1 MVRTNDTEQTFI
13 VRPGG
18 SLSGELRVPG
28 DKSISHRAIMLGA
41 LAEGTTVIDGFLDG
55 EDALTTLNAF
65 RAMGVV
71 IDGPVQGRVTVH
83 GVGMRGLKPPQGPLY
98 LGNAGTAM
106 RLMAGLMAAQSFT
119 VTLTGDQSLSGRP
132 MSRVVEPLRA
142 MGASI
147 DTAPDGRPPLVIH
160 GAARLRGINYSLPM
174 ASAQVQSCLLLAGLY
189 AEGETIT
196 TVPGVVRD
204 HTSRM
209 LQGFGYP
216 VTVSGEHNTTVV
228 VQGGG
233 KLTATHIA
241 VPGDVSSA
249 AFFMVAASIAPGS
262 QIRLNHVGMNPTRC
276 GVVEILKMM
285 GADISVANE
294 SLAGGE
300 PVADL
305 VIRSAQLRGIIIPPH
320 LVPVAIDEFPAL
332 FIAAACAEGQT
343 VLTGASELRIKESDR
358 IQAMADGL
366 QALSVDA
373 QPLADGM
380 IINGSTLASASG
392 SADKVPVF
400 AGGQINSHGDH
411 RIAMAFAVAALRAKS
426 DIRILDCANVATSF
440 PDFVGLASRAGMRIV
455 VEGKCQ

>member
-1 MVRTNDTEQTFI
+1 MDNINDNNQVFI

-18 SLSGELRVPG
+18 RLRGNVRVPG

-41 LAEGTTVIDGFLDG
+41 LAEGETVIDGFLEG
-55 EDALTTLNAF
+55 EDALATVNAF
-65 RAMGVV
+65 RTMGVR
-71 IDGPVQGRVTVH
+71 IDGPDQGRVVVY
-83 GVGMRGLKPPQGPLY
+83 GVGMHGLKPPREALY

-106 RLMAGLMAAQSFT
+106 RLMAGLLAAQPFD

-132 MSRVVEPLRA
+132 MNRVVGPLRA
-142 MGASI
+142 MGANI
-147 DTAPDGRPPLVIH
+147 DTAPGGRPPLVIH
-160 GAARLRGINYSLPM
+160 GGKSLQGIDYRLPM

-189 AEGETIT
+189 ARGETVT

-216 VTVSGEHNTTVV
+216 IIASGDYNTTIAVKS
-228 VQGGG
+228 GG
-233 KLTATHIA
+233 KLTATHIS

-249 AFFMVAASIAPGS
+249 AFFIVAATIAPGS
-262 QIRLNHVGMNPTRC
+262 EIRLNHVGMNPTRC

-285 GADISVANE
+285 GADITVENE

-305 VIRSAQLRGIIIPPH
+305 VVRSARLKGITIPLR
-320 LVPVAIDEFPAL
+320 LVPVAIDEFPVL
-332 FIAAACAEGQT
+332 FVAAACAEGQT
-343 VLTGASELRIKESDR
+343 VLTGASELRVKESDR

-366 QALSVDA
+366 QALGVA
-373 QPLADGM
+373 VQPLADGM
-380 IINGSTLASASG
+380 IVNGSGGGEA
-392 SADKVPVF
+392 PVF
-400 AGGQINSHGDH
+400 AGARINSHGDH
-411 RIAMAFAVAALRAKS
+411 RIAMAFAVAALRAR
-426 DIRILDCANVATSF
+426 DEFHILDCANVATSF

-455 VEGKCQ
+455 VEGKCK